1 MPDPQYAGL
10 WDSIVVD
17 NALKGRLLRS
27 VALALRLRK
36 ALPFE
41 VTALHGVALLHGPP
55 GTGKTTLA
63 RGLAY
68 QVAKFTESKEV
79 KFIEVNPHGLMS
91 AEHGQSQQ
99 RITELLTE
107 HLPSLA
113 PRGTPTIALV
123 DEVESMVVA
132 RSEASL
138 DANPADV
145 HRATDAVLAAM
156 DMNTAEFPNLYI
168 VATSNFTR
176 VLDEAFRSRVDV
188 EINVP
193 LPNAAAT
200 LKILQTALE
209 AMSKAFP
216 GLEVMARDR
225 RLKDVATAMEG
236 IDGRR
241 VRKMVTA
248 AMANRNETVLDPGRT
263 TVSDLLLVASRE
275 TRDQCSA
282 TSLGGS

>member
-36 ALPFE
+36 SLPFE

-68 QVAKFTESKEV
+68 QVASFTGSKKV

-188 EINVP
+188 EINIP

-200 LKILQTALE
+200 LQILQTTLE
-209 AMSKAFP
+209 AMAKAFP

-225 RLKDVATAMEG
+225 RLEDVAKAMEG

-248 AMANRNETVLDPGRT
+248 AMASRNETVLDPSLT
-263 TVSDLLLVASRE
+263 TVNDLLLVASRE
-275 TRDQCSA
+275 TRDRCSA
-282 TSLGGS
+282 TRLGGS

>member
-1 MPDPQYAGL
+1 MPDPQYARL

-17 NALKGRLLRS
+17 KALKSRLLRS
-27 VALALRLRK
+27 VALALRLRES
-36 ALPFE
+36 LPFE
-41 VTALHGVALLHGPP
+41 ITALHGVALLHGPP

-68 QVAKFTESKEV
+68 QVASFTGSKKV

-107 HLPSLA
+107 HLPSLTTK
-113 PRGTPTIALV
+113 GTPTIALL

-138 DANPADV
+138 AANPADV

-156 DMNTAEFPNLYI
+156 DMNTAKFPNLFI

-193 LPNAAAT
+193 LPNALAT
-200 LKILQTALE
+200 LKILQTTLE
-209 AMSKAFP
+209 AMSTAFP
-216 GLEVMARDR
+216 GLEALARDPQ
-225 RLKDVATAMEG
+225 LEDVAKAMKG

-248 AMANRNETVLDPGRT
+248 AMASRDETVLDPGRT

-275 TRDQCSA
+275 TGDQCSA
-282 TSLGGS
+282 TS